1 MHRYQQR
8 FFHCVLFSAKN
19 WVGRLARAETASLT
33 SGICSNTIPGKR
45 VSARHTQSFTP

>member
-8 FFHCVLFSAKN
+8 FLFFHCVLFSAKN

-33 SGICSNTIPGKR
+33 SGI
-45 VSARHTQSFTP
+45 